1 MTAVRVKAD
10 KKNKKKQ
17 PPFRFSLSQVLCSQV
32 RQTQAPLNQTEK
44 KGVCEWQL
52 FHSRAW
58 NQSAHHE
65 KRDSWDLGI
74 NTDERTTMHTVQLR
88 DELQLHLPPRN
99 QKSWVSA
106 SVIND
111 PAPEAAN
118 STVYPR
124 VYIFYRS
131 KGQLSKTPAIWPRR
145 DSFVF
150 LMGICWR
157 ESN

>member
-10 KKNKKKQ
+10 KKKQ
-17 PPFRFSLSQVLCSQV
+17 KNTQLPFRFSLSLRFCAHKSDKTQV
-32 RQTQAPLNQTEK
+32 PLDQTEK

-52 FHSRAW
+52 FHSPAW
-58 NQSAHHE
+58 NQSAHHKK
-65 KRDSWDLGI
+65 KRDSWDRRI
-74 NTDERTTMHTVQLR
+74 NTDKWTTTHTTRRTTAPSPSSQTK
-88 DELQLHLPPRN
+88 P
-99 QKSWVSA
+99 WVSA

-131 KGQLSKTPAIWPRR
+131 KGQLSKTPAIWQRR
-145 DSFVF
+145 GIHSFF
-150 LMGICWR
+150 
-157 ESN
+157 